1 MFVVDNLVQI
11 TKKYKGKNHATVIE
25 GNLEWIAHKIYYDY
39 QLNAFFFCK
48 DISQYST
55 VCEMPEFLYTLSH
68 FSNTT
73 KKYRKCGRETGNHI

>member
-1 MFVVDNLVQI
+1 M
-11 TKKYKGKNHATVIE
+11 IE

-39 QLNAFFFCK
+39 QLNAFSFAKIFH
-48 DISQYST
+48 ST